1 MKISIITATFNSAA
15 TIRDTLESVKNQT
28 YTNIEHIIV
37 DGLSED
43 NTLSIVDEYP
53 HIARVIS
60 EKDKGIYDAMNKGI
74 TTATGEIIGILNSD
88 DFYINNNVIEKVV
101 NTFKSKEVDSVYA
114 NLNFIEPRSPY
125 KITRYWNAGVFSR
138 KNMISYGWQPPHPT
152 FFVKK
157 SSYDKLGLFNLN
169 FKIAADYELLLRFLY
184 KNEVSTAYIPEIT
197 VNMRIGG
204 ESTKSLKNRWILI
217 TEYYESFKVNG
228 LKPKL
233 WTIPFRILSKIPQF
247 ILKP

>member
-169 FKIAADYELLLRFLY
+169 F
-184 KNEVSTAYIPEIT
+184 
-197 VNMRIGG
+197 
-204 ESTKSLKNRWILI
+204 SLK
-217 TEYYESFKVNG
+217 
-228 LKPKL
+228 
-233 WTIPFRILSKIPQF
+233 
-247 ILKP
+247 